1 MQVSNKFGDTLGPYD
16 LSARKELERRAR
28 QEPKVPPE
36 GSLYDLDYVNRVQ
49 RHVSG
54 EPRRRAR

>member
-28 QEPKVPPE
+28 QEPKVPPQ
-36 GSLYDLDYVNRVQ
+36 GSPYDLN
-49 RHVSG
+49 HVAHVHKHFSG
-54 EPRRRAR
+54 KQTHR